1 MHRADPRA
9 GGLRRWLPGPAMSGL
24 AVVAAGVGVALVT
37 AGGGGTA
44 EVVGSASLHSL
55 ASVVPVAPGAGSS
68 AGKAGPAAGPDAS
81 AGSGSG
87 DISAFLAERRD
98 GAVTQVSR
106 GAVRSGLQ
114 QQAEVQARQRTQA
127 LTRLADKAEERADE
141 LAAARW
147 VLPITRYDLTATF
160 GESSYLWSTVHTG
173 LDFAASEGA
182 PIVSV
187 ASGTVTSTKYD
198 GAYGNKTVVTSEDG
212 TEIWY
217 CHLSSQTAQRGE
229 VVAPGEPIGTV
240 GSTGNVTGPHLHL
253 EVRPRGRDPVDPVAE
268 FVAHGIR
275 P

>member
-1 MHRADPRA
+1 VVT
-9 GGLRRWLPGPAMSGL
+9 GL
-24 AVVAAGVGVALVT
+24 AVVATCVGVAT
-37 AGGGGTA
+37 AAASGGGTTDA
-44 EVVGSASLHSL
+44 AGSASLQSL
-55 ASVVPVAPGAGSS
+55 ASVVPVAPLTGSGSAAAAQAAG
-68 AGKAGPAAGPDAS
+68 GPATGGPTGRTGGPGAS

-87 DISAFLAERRD
+87 DISAFLASRRD
-98 GAVTQVSR
+98 DAVAQVSR
-106 GAVRSGLQ
+106 GDVRSGLQ
-114 QQAEVQARQRTQA
+114 QQAEVQARQRIQA
-127 LTRLADKAEERADE
+127 LARLADKAEERADE

-147 VLPITRYDLTATF
+147 VLPISRYNLTATF

-187 ASGTVTSTKYD
+187 ATGTVTSTKYD
-198 GAYGNKTVVTSEDG
+198 GAYGNTTVVTSDDG

-229 VVAPGEPIGTV
+229 VVAAGDPIGAV

-253 EVRPRGRDPVDPVAE
+253 EVRPRGGDPVDPLAE

>member
-1 MHRADPRA
+1 MT
-9 GGLRRWLPGPAMSGL
+9 GL

-44 EVVGSASLHSL
+44 EVASSASLHSL
-55 ASVVPVAPGAGSS
+55 ASMVPVAPRTGSTAGTTV
-68 AGKAGPAAGPDAS
+68 PAAGPDAS
-81 AGSGSG
+81 AGSGPG
-87 DISAFLAERRD
+87 NISAFLAERRD
-98 GAVTQVSR
+98 GAGEQVSR

-127 LTRLADKAEERADE
+127 LTRLADRAEERADE

-187 ASGTVTSTKYD
+187 ATGTVTSTKYD

-229 VVAPGEPIGTV
+229 VVAPGQPIGTV